1 MSALSEALWGGE
13 QLGQA
18 RGVRGSALACVLWYP
33 GGTCGLCPHSPSGTT
48 QAEEGGVWVV
58 WILAFCFGLR
68 RSF

>member
-1 MSALSEALWGGE
+1 MSSLSEALWGGE

-18 RGVRGSALACVLWYP
+18 RGVRGSTLAWCWGARGVP
-33 GGTCGLCPHSPSGTT
+33 VGCAPTASQEPA

-58 WILAFCFGLR
+58 WILASCFGLG